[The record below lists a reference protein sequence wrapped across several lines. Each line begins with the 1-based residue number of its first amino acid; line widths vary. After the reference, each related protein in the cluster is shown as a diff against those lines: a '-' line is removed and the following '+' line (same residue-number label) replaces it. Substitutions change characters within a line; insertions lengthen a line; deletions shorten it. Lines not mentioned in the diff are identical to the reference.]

1 LGFLKYPLEL
11 ENMTLTER
19 INNDIKDAMR
29 AKDQARLTA
38 LRAIKAQLLLAATAQ
53 AGGGD
58 TSEEEGVKILQ
69 KLVKQR
75 KDSAAIYT
83 DQGRAELAAPELA
96 EAAIIEEYMPK
107 QLSEDELK
115 PIIAAIIAKVGASG
129 PSDMG
134 KVMGVAS
141 KELAGKADGKAISS
155 MVKTLLG

>member
-1 LGFLKYPLEL
+1 
-11 ENMTLTER
+11 MTLTER

-53 AGGGD
+53 AGSGE
-58 TSEEEGVKILQ
+58 TSDEEGIKILQ

-83 DQGRAELAAPELA
+83 EQGRAELAAPELA
-96 EAAIIEEYMPK
+96 EVAVIEEYMPK
-107 QLSEDELK
+107 QLSEEELK
-115 PIIAAIIAKVGASG
+115 PIIAAIIAQVGAS
-129 PSDMG
+129 SAADMG

-141 KELAGKADGKAISS
+141 KELAGKAEGKAISS
-155 MVKTLLG
+155 MVKALLG